1 MSTPCMQLFKLALQ
15 ISSQAQTVVTVINRC
30 IVMWGRTYARRAR
43 DARRAAARQGNMAAA
58 VTTAGA
64 SQASV

>member
-30 IVMWGRTYARRAR
+30 TR

-64 SQASV
+64 SAGISLGSG